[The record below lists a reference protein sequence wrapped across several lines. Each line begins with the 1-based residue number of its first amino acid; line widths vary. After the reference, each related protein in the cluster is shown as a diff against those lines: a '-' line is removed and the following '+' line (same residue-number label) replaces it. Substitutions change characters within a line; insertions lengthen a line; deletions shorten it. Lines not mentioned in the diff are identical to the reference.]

1 MTAQTLD
8 LIGVATGAILTIMA
22 FTYLLDIKPFRGI
35 YRLSL
40 HLFIGA
46 LLGYSLGIII
56 RDILAGILLR
66 QMLSNQLATQ
76 LQAVVP
82 LLLGIFLLAK
92 AIPRKAFI
100 GILSVAY
107 LIGVG
112 SAVALGGALVGTL
125 IPQTEATAQAL
136 SSDGFNGVVVLL
148 GVVCTLMVF
157 TLIGKKRMGPPT
169 PLGRVAQSARFVG
182 RLFLFSAFG
191 VAFAG
196 AITASLSIFIGRI
209 AYLIEAFE
217 KLYVFLVGF

>member
-8 LIGVATGAILTIMA
+8 LIGVATGAILTVMV
-22 FTYLLDIKPFRGI
+22 FTYLLDIKPFHAI

-46 LLGYSLGIII
+46 LLGYSLGVVI
-56 RDILAGILLR
+56 RDVLAGVLLR
-66 QMLSNQLATQ
+66 QLLADQFATQ
-76 LQAVVP
+76 LQVVVP

-100 GILSVAY
+100 GVLSVAY

-112 SAVALGGALVGTL
+112 TAVALGGALFGTL
-125 IPQTEATAQAL
+125 IPQTEATTQAL
-136 SSDGFNGVVVLL
+136 SSGGFNGVIILL
-148 GVVCTLMVF
+148 GVVCTLMAF
-157 TLIGKKRMGPPT
+157 TLIGKKRIGPPS
-169 PLGRVAQSARFVG
+169 PLGRIVQAARLIG
-182 RLFLFSAFG
+182 RLFLLSAFG

-209 AYLIEAFE
+209 VYLIEAFD
-217 KLYVFLVGF
+217 KLYAFFVGF